1 MLGKISDYFR
11 MWVWAALALAILFF
25 IGRWEH
31 VLVVAYKGSLVCI
44 AAFLGY
50 WIDRN
55 LFSAMGDAGRIGK
68 EFDDRWAWHAAYR
81 RAAIV
86 SATIVAFALGL

>member
-55 LFSAMGDAGRIGK
+55 LFGARAAGRYTKDLIN
-68 EFDDRWAWHAAYR
+68 DVAHHAAYR
-81 RAAIV
+81 RALIV
-86 SATIVAFALGL
+86 AATILAFALGL

>member
-55 LFSAMGDAGRIGK
+55 LFGGYARVTAGG
-68 EFDDRWAWHAAYR
+68 ENAYHYR
-81 RAAIV
+81 RAIIV
-86 SATIVAFALGL
+86 GCTILAFALGL